1 MMMMLLLVVVVV
13 ILNSQF
19 TMFFPEKMKPPVML
33 HVDAARASAQGSQ
46 GTGRIILLGSWLET
60 IV

>member
-1 MMMMLLLVVVVV
+1 VVVVV